1 MDATRRRDLLAAAA
15 IALLCG
21 ILAASPAL
29 DLLHGLS
36 LDALTALR
44 WRVLG
49 NGHDPAASPTVVVAF
64 DEDSYRTPPFKG
76 SPTITWTREVGRVVT
91 AVLDGGALVIGFD
104 VIFPTSIEQSAIPFD
119 DETFGARVRG
129 FDRDF
134 LRALALAARAGKV
147 VLGEIQHGSDPI
159 VPAPGQ
165 RLAVGN
171 RRNIRGLNV
180 YTDSDNVVRRVPLTF
195 MVDGK
200 PENALALELAARASG
215 DAPTLNADQS
225 VSFAGRQIPSY
236 VPSTMTLNYDG
247 GSNDIPTYS
256 LADLRACLEKGDAE
270 FFRRNF
276 LGKVVVL
283 GSVLDFEDR
292 KLTSKRFAT
301 APGPGLAERCA
312 LPPAASASSARS
324 TIDGVYVHATAI
336 NNLLRREAVTEL
348 ARLPTML
355 VATAEAAL
363 AAFAAVLL
371 MPAQAALSFLALT
384 LLWTAGATAAFAK
397 ALALPL
403 FEPVLAGLVALVLT
417 IGFRLAVTDKDKRF
431 LRRSFAQYL
440 APAIIEKMVTSRK
453 LPALGGEMRSV
464 TVFFSD
470 VTGFSSYSEMMKPPE
485 LVALMNDYLSAMTD
499 IIEEHGAFVDKYM
512 GDAIVAVF
520 GAPVESTDH
529 AVDAVRAALR
539 CCARLDELNRHAA
552 ASNGRI
558 LAHRIG
564 LNSGQALLGNIGSR
578 RRFNYTAI
586 GDVVNLASRIEGAN
600 KYFGTSVL
608 ASAATM
614 ALTGTSF
621 AWREIDEVRVQ
632 GRVQPVDILEALA
645 EIGRETALQS
655 AHAEAYAQG
664 LACWRARD
672 FAGAARSFASAAEAD
687 LPSALFLERANKMS
701 LSPPG
706 EDWEPINT
714 LEGK

>member
-1 MDATRRRDLLAAAA
+1 
-15 IALLCG
+15 
-21 ILAASPAL
+21 
-29 DLLHGLS
+29 
-36 LDALTALR
+36 
-44 WRVLG
+44 
-49 NGHDPAASPTVVVAF
+49 
-64 DEDSYRTPPFKG
+64 
-76 SPTITWTREVGRVVT
+76 
-91 AVLDGGALVIGFD
+91 
-104 VIFPTSIEQSAIPFD
+104 
-119 DETFGARVRG
+119 
-129 FDRDF
+129 
-134 LRALALAARAGKV
+134 
-147 VLGEIQHGSDPI
+147 
-159 VPAPGQ
+159 
-165 RLAVGN
+165 
-171 RRNIRGLNV
+171 
-180 YTDSDNVVRRVPLTF
+180 
-195 MVDGK
+195 
-200 PENALALELAARASG
+200 
-215 DAPTLNADQS
+215 
-225 VSFAGRQIPSY
+225 
-236 VPSTMTLNYDG
+236 
-247 GSNDIPTYS
+247 
-256 LADLRACLEKGDAE
+256 
-270 FFRRNF
+270 
-276 LGKVVVL
+276 
-283 GSVLDFEDR
+283 
-292 KLTSKRFAT
+292 
-301 APGPGLAERCA
+301 
-312 LPPAASASSARS
+312 
-324 TIDGVYVHATAI
+324 
-336 NNLLRREAVTEL
+336 
-348 ARLPTML
+348 ML
-355 VATAEAAL
+355 VATAAAAL
-363 AAFAAVLL
+363 AALAAVLL

-470 VTGFSSYSEMMKPPE
+470 VTGFSSYSEMMKPAD

-520 GAPVESTDH
+520 GAPVEGTDH

-586 GDVVNLASRIEGAN
+586 GDAVNLASRIEGAN

-632 GRVQPVDILEALA
+632 GRVQPVVILEPLA

-655 AHAEAYAQG
+655 AHAQAYAQG
-664 LACWRARD
+664 LARWRARD

-687 LPSALFLERANKMS
+687 LPSALFLERANNMS